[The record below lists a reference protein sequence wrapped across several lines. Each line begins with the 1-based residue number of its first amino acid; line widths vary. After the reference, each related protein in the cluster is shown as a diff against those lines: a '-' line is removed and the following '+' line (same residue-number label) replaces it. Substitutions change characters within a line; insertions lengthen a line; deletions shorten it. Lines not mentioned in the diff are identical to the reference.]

1 MPKMNIL
8 LPFACCLALAACAS
22 VGQTPFFHGRWQLE
36 PFFDCATLT
45 EAADVSRAQCEQLAT
60 EVAGVRLSIG
70 GDTIELR
77 GRGFDETMYY
87 TVEAQEA
94 DSATLRI
101 DQSQIMYAIRE
112 KGRLCLREAG
122 DDSAQ
127 CYQRVNGAD

>member
-1 MPKMNIL
+1 MS
-8 LPFACCLALAACAS
+8 AARSANSSPPRWPAYGCPSVATRSNCA
-22 VGQTPFFHGRWQLE
+22 
-36 PFFDCATLT
+36 A
-45 EAADVSRAQCEQLAT
+45 
-60 EVAGVRLSIG
+60 
-70 GDTIELR
+70 
-77 GRGFDETMYY
+77 GFDETMYY